1 MSNIRIM
8 VVEDEWAI
16 ADDIHASLK
25 SLGYTISSLV
35 AYGDKA
41 VQKAEEDQS

>member
-16 ADDIHASLK
+16 ADDIQISLK
-25 SLGYTISSLV
+25 NLGYSVSSLV

-41 VQKAEEDQS
+41 VQKAETMW